1 MSVNSFFPVVTTT
14 RRAKEADRLSAL
26 AFIEK
31 YGGSFQARN
40 DRSLDHLFLE
50 CPEFQ
55 DVIVF
60 EEELPVLFRR
70 GNSLPF
76 RFHLNMAAIRL
87 NQLEKNNK
95 DRLIDVAGI
104 SKGMTVLDGTLGL
117 GSDTLVISWQVGE
130 AGKVIALEKSEAIY
144 AVMNES
150 LKKLIKKENEYSF
163 LLKRVEIIHASLEE
177 YVKEKE
183 DSSFDMVYLDPM
195 FDKPRKKSDG
205 IEGLRPWATEEIPT
219 PEVIGECLRVSKN
232 QVVIKEPKASRW
244 WQEGKCFFKNQL
256 TGQRYQSVRYRILEK
271 VTS

>member
-1 MSVNSFFPVVTTT
+1 MSAKSFFPLVTTT
-14 RRAKEADRLSAL
+14 RRAKESDRLSAL
-26 AFIEK
+26 AFMEK

-55 DVIVF
+55 DIIVF

-95 DRLIDVAGI
+95 DRLIDVADI
-104 SKGMTVLDGTLGL
+104 SEGMTVLDGTLGL
-117 GSDTLVISWQVGE
+117 GSDTLVLAWQVGE
-130 AGKVIALEKSEAIY
+130 TGKVVALEKSEAIY
-144 AVMNES
+144 AVMNENF
-150 LKKLIKKENEYSF
+150 KKLMKKGEEYSF
-163 LLKRVEIIHASLEE
+163 LLERVEIIHASLQE
-177 YVKEKE
+177 YVEKTE
-183 DSSFDMVYLDPM
+183 DSYFDRVYLDPM

-205 IEGLRPWATEEIPT
+205 IGALRPWAVEEIPT
-219 PEVIGECLRVSKN
+219 PEVIAECLRISKSM
-232 QVVIKEPKASRW
+232 VVIKEPKASRW
-244 WQEGKCFFKNQL
+244 WKDGEYFFKNQL